1 LSIFSAIS
9 KAHDQVKSLKQRDV
23 DYVEVD
29 TTLTAELY
37 WAVADE
43 ARRQGLPLV
52 GHIPATIA
60 AADIVK
66 ANQRDVEHLGGRFLN
81 VLVSCSGDEA
91 YFSHVT
97 QKTSEDILVAAKEK
111 RHADEPQFRA
121 DFDERLLNT
130 FEESKAQYLFRLYA
144 KDGVA
149 QTPTLYVLKT
159 LWQTNRD
166 VHKLNDRDMQM
177 GKRIS
182 RRSLPW
188 WAP

>member
-1 LSIFSAIS
+1 M
-9 KAHDQVKSLKQRDV
+9 
-23 DYVEVD
+23 
-29 TTLTAELY
+29 
-37 WAVADE
+37 
-43 ARRQGLPLV
+43 
-52 GHIPATIA
+52 
-60 AADIVK
+60 K